1 MNPTD
6 TLLKNRDLPL
16 VRAAIAV
23 QQNNPSLAIQLL
35 ESATPTELG
44 NLDVAYTR
52 GQAYLLLHRGAE
64 AAAEFQKIIK
74 YRGYLLIDPP
84 GTLAYLGLASAYA
97 MQGDTA
103 NARGQYQL
111 FFELWK
117 DADPE
122 IPIFQ
127 QAKKEYAK
135 LP

>member
-1 MNPTD
+1 MTH
-6 TLLKNRDLPL
+6 
-16 VRAAIAV
+16 
-23 QQNNPSLAIQLL
+23 
-35 ESATPTELG
+35 
-44 NLDVAYTR
+44 YT
-52 GQAYLLLHRGAE
+52 
-64 AAAEFQKIIK
+64 
-74 YRGYLLIDPP
+74 
-84 GTLAYLGLASAYA
+84 SAYA